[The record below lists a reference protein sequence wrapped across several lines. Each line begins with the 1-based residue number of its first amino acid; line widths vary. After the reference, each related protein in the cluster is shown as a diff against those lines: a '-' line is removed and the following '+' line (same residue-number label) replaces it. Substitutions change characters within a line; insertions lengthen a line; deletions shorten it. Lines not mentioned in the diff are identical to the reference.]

1 MRRAIGAEVALL
13 SIALAAPAVHAQI
26 NELPPPRALA
36 ATLPVA
42 VQVALA
48 ECVTT
53 QPPFAVAAFLEILA
67 AELRSDG
74 VDQVLQGTPS
84 TSNGAQALT
93 TIRLST
99 PTCDPTTSEIIVTI
113 EDNATSKRVA
123 RQIPLGD
130 VVPSARPRALAL
142 AVAEL
147 LRACWLE
154 LTMLEAPPAQVPV
167 PPVVREAVMRRMEST
182 LPVAPREGYTAASRA
197 DGLRAVSLAVAWRA
211 FPSTRLAL
219 YGGRAWVALP
229 FFTPSI
235 LFRAD
240 AGALFGAAQDPL
252 GSVRVGQATGSA
264 AMLLASPRDTAVMA
278 AIGPRLELGVAWASG
293 NPIEPATSSYAGSGF
308 VASASLV
315 SAFGLRIS
323 PTWRV
328 TFEIEGG
335 ATIAP
340 VQTLADRRVV
350 TGIDGAMLGLAFGLT
365 QWR

>member
-1 MRRAIGAEVALL
+1 LRTAIGGAVAFLFVA
-13 SIALAAPAVHAQI
+13 STAATVRAQT
-26 NELPPPRALA
+26 NEPPPRALSTA
-36 ATLPVA
+36 PVT
-42 VQVALA
+42 VRVVPPD
-48 ECVTT
+48 CVTP
-53 QPPFAVAAFLEILA
+53 PPFAVSSFLEILA

-74 VDQVLQGTPS
+74 VSQVIPAIASAPDGT
-84 TSNGAQALT
+84 QALT
-93 TIRLST
+93 TIHLST

-154 LTMLEAPPAQVPV
+154 LTMLDVPPARVPV
-167 PPVVREAVMRRMEST
+167 PPAVREAVMRRMEST
-182 LPVAPREGYTAASRA
+182 LPVVPREGYGAASPA
-197 DGLRAVSLAVAWRA
+197 DHLRAVSLAVAWRA

-219 YGGRAWVALP
+219 YGGRAWVAVP

-240 AGALFGAAQDPL
+240 GAAIFGAAQDPL

-264 AMLLASPRDTAVMA
+264 AMLLASPRDTAVTA

-293 NPIEPATSSYAGSGF
+293 NPVDPATSSYAGSGF
-308 VASASLV
+308 VATASLV
-315 SAFGLRIS
+315 STFGLRIS

-340 VQTLADRRVV
+340 VQTLADRRIV